1 MAEALVI
8 IFTVVVLG
16 LVVWV
21 LDFKKDTGV
30 DAPGSVTNV
39 NVEKS
44 DD

>member
-1 MAEALVI
+1 MVEALVI
-8 IFTVVVLG
+8 FFVVVFLG
-16 LVVWV
+16 LVVWA
-21 LDFKKDTGV
+21 LDFKKDTGA